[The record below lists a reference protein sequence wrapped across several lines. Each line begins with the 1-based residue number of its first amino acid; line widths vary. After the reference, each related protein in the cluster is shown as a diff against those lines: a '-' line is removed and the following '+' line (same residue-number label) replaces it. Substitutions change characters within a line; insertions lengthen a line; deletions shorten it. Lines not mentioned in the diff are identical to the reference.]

1 MCGIAG
7 FIPFPRGTVPPGL
20 AARMSDRMAHRGPD
34 DHGRLVLADGRIDCR
49 PDVEP
54 ADGPCELFLLHR
66 RLAILD
72 LSPRGRQ
79 PMVAPDGRYA
89 IVCNGEIY
97 NYRELRA
104 ELQGQGWVFTSRSD
118 TEVLLAALAHW
129 GPAALTRLTGMFAL
143 ALLDV
148 RRRSLLLA
156 RDFFGIKPLYY
167 AVTAAGLA
175 FASEIKALL
184 EVPGVRRVA
193 RPEGVYLYLRYGLTD
208 HGGQTMFEGIRQ
220 VPPAHVVEIPLDDP
234 RPGEPRRYWRLDPDR
249 RAGMSFETAAADL
262 RRLFLESVE
271 LHLRSDV
278 PTGACLSGGID
289 STSIVM
295 AMRRLGGPNLQL
307 HAFGYLGGDPA
318 IDEERWID
326 LAASAAGAHCRKTRP
341 GPQDLVEQLDAL
353 LDSQDEPFGSTSIFA
368 QRCVFRLAGEAGIKV
383 VLDGQGADELL
394 GGYRA
399 YLSARLATLLGA
411 GRWAQ
416 AAVLLNR
423 AWRLPDG
430 GGGLGLPLQAV
441 GLLLPR
447 VLRDRLRGLV
457 GQELVPA
464 WLNAQWFSRL
474 GVRPTSLAEGGPGD
488 RLRAALHQALTQTS
502 LPMLLRY
509 EDRNAMAFSI
519 ESRVPFLTPA
529 MAEFCLALPEEYII
543 DRQAVSKAVFRRAMQ
558 GLVPREILERRD
570 KIGFATP
577 EKRWLDALAPWVDG
591 VLAGQAARSVPAI
604 DLSAARAW
612 WSQVRAGRKPWDA
625 RVWRWVNLIRWV
637 ECRGVSM
644 PG

>member
-7 FIPFPRGTVPPGL
+7 LIPFPRGTLTPGL

-49 PDVEP
+49 PDREP
-54 ADGPCELFLLHR
+54 ADGPCELLLLHR
-66 RLAILD
+66 RLSILD

-79 PMVAPDGRYA
+79 PMVTPDGRYA

-104 ELQGQGWVFTSRSD
+104 ELERCGWSFLSRSD
-118 TEVLLAALAHW
+118 TEVLLAALAQW
-129 GPAALTRLTGMFAL
+129 GRAALCRLTGMFAF
-143 ALLDV
+143 AFLDV
-148 RRRSLLLA
+148 QRRSVLLA

-167 AVTAAGLA
+167 AATGAGLA
-175 FASEIKALL
+175 FASEIKTLL
-184 EVPGVRRVA
+184 EIPGVSRLA
-193 RPEGVYLYLRYGLTD
+193 WPEGVYLYLRYGLTD
-208 HGGQTMFEGIRQ
+208 HGGNTMFGGIRQ
-220 VPPAHVVEIPLDDP
+220 VPPAHVVEISLDDP
-234 RPGEPRRYWRLDPDR
+234 RPGEPRCYWRPDPDR
-249 RAGMSFETAAADL
+249 RIDLSFEDAAASL
-262 RRLFLESVE
+262 RRLFLNSVE

-278 PTGACLSGGID
+278 PVGACLSGGID
-289 STSIVM
+289 SSSIVM
-295 AMRRLGGPNLQL
+295 AMRRLGGGNLEL
-307 HAFGYLGGDPA
+307 HAFGYVGGDPA

-326 LAASAAGAHCRKTRP
+326 LAAASAGAHCLKTRP
-341 GPQDLVEQLDAL
+341 GPRDLVEQLDAL
-353 LDSQDEPFGSTSIFA
+353 IDSQDEPFGSTSIFA
-368 QRCVFRLAGEAGIKV
+368 QRCVFALVREAGIKV

-399 YLSARLATLLGA
+399 YLAARLASLLGA

-416 AAVLLNR
+416 AAMLLKR
-423 AWRLPDG
+423 AWRLPGG

-447 VLRDRLRGLV
+447 VLRDHLRGLV
-457 GQELVPA
+457 GQELMPA
-464 WLNAQWFSRL
+464 WLNAAWFSRH

-488 RLRAALHQALTQTS
+488 RLRSALLDTLTRTS

-543 DRQAVSKAVFRRAMQ
+543 DRQAVSKAVFRRAMR
-558 GLVPREILERRD
+558 GLVPREILDRRD

-577 EKRWLDALAPWVDG
+577 ESSWLAALAPWVDG
-591 VLAGQAARSVPAI
+591 VLAGEAARSVPAI
-604 DLSAARAW
+604 DLAAARAW
-612 WSQVRAGRKPWDA
+612 WTLVRDGRRPLDA
-625 RVWRWVNLIRWV
+625 RLWRWVNLIRWV
-637 ECRGVSM
+637 ECRGVSL
-644 PG
+644 GD